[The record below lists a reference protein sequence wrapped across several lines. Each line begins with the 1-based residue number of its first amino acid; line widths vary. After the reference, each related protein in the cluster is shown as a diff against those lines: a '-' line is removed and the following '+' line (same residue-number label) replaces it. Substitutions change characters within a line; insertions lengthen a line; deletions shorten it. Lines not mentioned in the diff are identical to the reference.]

1 MRAGLYPK
9 LAWEGIR
16 KNKRLYLP
24 FIFTCVGVI
33 AMYYIVA
40 FLSTSSIVADMPGGG
55 TIQGTLG
62 LGSGVLAVFS
72 VIFLFY
78 TNSFLIR
85 RRKKEFGLYNILGMG
100 KRNIAAIL
108 LWETVITAVLSLA
121 VGLAVGI
128 GLSKLVELVLFNVM
142 GAEVQLAFSVSVA
155 AILRTLVIFGGVF
168 LLLLLNAIRQIHVSD
183 PITLMRSEN
192 LGEKPPRAN
201 WVMAVLGAA
210 LLAAAYYVAATL
222 KDPVTA
228 IMLFFVAVIMVIIA
242 TYMLFVAGSVT
253 FCRLLQKNKRY
264 YYKPNHFVS
273 VSSMVYRMKRNGAG
287 LASICILVTMVLV
300 MLSASACLY
309 FGAEDSLMSR
319 YPREINIDVNL
330 YEPEDMGD
338 EQLSVLRGGIGDIL
352 EKNGIQPTNISD
364 YRFAVISGKLTEDIF
379 EPDVTKAMA
388 SLNGDLKQISIISLA
403 DYNGMTERNVQL
415 APDEIL
421 MHTVRETYEYDTLT
435 INGGTTF
442 RVKETLDEFPGSGD
456 MMANVIPPMFLVV
469 PNLAETFRELNGL
482 IDFTGDRML
491 ALSWNY
497 AFDTGVS
504 TETQIVVRDQI
515 KNYLDEYDGEDDKL
529 WSQACSS
536 RERERAGFYGTFVGI
551 LFLAILLS
559 IVFLFATVLIIYYKQ
574 ISEGYEDQSRFEIM
588 RKVGMTKRD
597 IRKSIHSQMLTV
609 FLLPLIAAVVHL
621 VFAFPMIRMILML
634 FNMTNITLFVITT
647 GISIAVFAVIYT
659 IIYKIT
665 SNAYYGI
672 VSGAKE
678 VRG

>member
-62 LGSGVLAVFS
+62 LGSSVLAVFS

-155 AILRTLVIFGGVF
+155 AILRTLVIFGGIF

-529 WSQACSS
+529 WLQACSS

>member
-155 AILRTLVIFGGVF
+155 AILRTLVIFGGIF

-210 LLAAAYYVAATL
+210 LLAAAY
-222 KDPVTA
+222 
-228 IMLFFVAVIMVIIA
+228 
-242 TYMLFVAGSVT
+242 
-253 FCRLLQKNKRY
+253 
-264 YYKPNHFVS
+264 
-273 VSSMVYRMKRNGAG
+273 
-287 LASICILVTMVLV
+287 
-300 MLSASACLY
+300 
-309 FGAEDSLMSR
+309 
-319 YPREINIDVNL
+319 
-330 YEPEDMGD
+330 
-338 EQLSVLRGGIGDIL
+338 
-352 EKNGIQPTNISD
+352 
-364 YRFAVISGKLTEDIF
+364 
-379 EPDVTKAMA
+379 
-388 SLNGDLKQISIISLA
+388 
-403 DYNGMTERNVQL
+403 
-415 APDEIL
+415 
-421 MHTVRETYEYDTLT
+421 
-435 INGGTTF
+435 
-442 RVKETLDEFPGSGD
+442 
-456 MMANVIPPMFLVV
+456 
-469 PNLAETFRELNGL
+469 
-482 IDFTGDRML
+482 
-491 ALSWNY
+491 
-497 AFDTGVS
+497 
-504 TETQIVVRDQI
+504 
-515 KNYLDEYDGEDDKL
+515 
-529 WSQACSS
+529 
-536 RERERAGFYGTFVGI
+536 
-551 LFLAILLS
+551 
-559 IVFLFATVLIIYYKQ
+559 
-574 ISEGYEDQSRFEIM
+574 
-588 RKVGMTKRD
+588 
-597 IRKSIHSQMLTV
+597 
-609 FLLPLIAAVVHL
+609 
-621 VFAFPMIRMILML
+621 
-634 FNMTNITLFVITT
+634 
-647 GISIAVFAVIYT
+647 
-659 IIYKIT
+659 
-665 SNAYYGI
+665 
-672 VSGAKE
+672 
-678 VRG
+678 